1 MFFVCRNISI
11 FALINGF
18 LCIYAVLHTSGFIF
32 AAFPPLL
39 TRTSVRSILQQ
50 KACLPHLY
58 GWYTQA
64 AHSSQRSFLLHHSF
78 ESFLFDFRHVVEKLT
93 YAISRD
99 IPAQHP
105 VRCLR
110 VHDALLQHAACAA
123 RSLQAPGLAQRP
135 VPPVQRALTFSGF
148 FPHRRD
154 RRPSPGRGSA
164 RWNTPWPRP
173 RCTPRGCRRAPAC
186 RPQPARRGCPSGS
199 RSDP

>member
-18 LCIYAVLHTSGFIF
+18 LCIYAVLHSSGFIF

-58 GWYTQA
+58 GWYTQT

-105 VRCLR
+105 VRCLCAR
-110 VHDALLQHAACAA
+110 CSHAARRMRCAKPASVWLSAASSAACSAATHFFRIFSTSA
-123 RSLQAPGLAQRP
+123 RSTTFTGPWLSAMEYALA
-135 VPPVQRALTFSGF
+135 ASSMYT
-148 FPHRRD
+148 
-154 RRPSPGRGSA
+154 A
-164 RWNTPWPRP
+164 RV
-173 RCTPRGCRRAPAC
+173 
-186 RPQPARRGCPSGS
+186 
-199 RSDP
+199 